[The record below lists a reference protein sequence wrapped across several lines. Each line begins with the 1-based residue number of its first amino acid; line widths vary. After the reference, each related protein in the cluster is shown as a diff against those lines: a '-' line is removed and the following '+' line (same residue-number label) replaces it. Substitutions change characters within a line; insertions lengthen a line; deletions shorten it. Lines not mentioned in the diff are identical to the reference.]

1 MRRHSRLTWGSG
13 FGLGALFSLAVLY
26 GSFAQTPHPTINAVF
41 PPLPGNQYYND
52 FNEYVLTSPLVN
64 GINPS
69 LRWASVDKGPGATG
83 GQYQWSNF
91 DSQIQTYINAGKKV
105 NIIVWPV
112 SEGGVNTATPAY
124 VMNSGINVVTCTN
137 YPGNGTKDSGFPVA
151 WQSGF
156 ADNYQNFIVEV
167 IQHFTGN
174 PHIGYIRFGL
184 TVGGEIFP
192 FCALQWP

>member
-1 MRRHSRLTWGSG
+1 MPRYSRLTWGSR
-13 FGLGALFSLAVLY
+13 FGLGALFSLAVLH
-26 GSFAQTPHPTINAVF
+26 GSLAQTPPPTINAVF
-41 PPLPGNQYYND
+41 PPLPGNLYYND

-124 VMNSGINVVTCTN
+124 VMNSGINVITCTN

-156 ADNYQNFIVEV
+156 ADNYRNFIVEV
-167 IQHFTGN
+167 VQHFTGN
-174 PHIGYIRFGL
+174 
-184 TVGGEIFP
+184 
-192 FCALQWP
+192 

>member
-1 MRRHSRLTWGSG
+1 MRRYSRLSWGSG
-13 FGLGALFSLAVLY
+13 FRLVALFSLAVSSGTL
-26 GSFAQTPHPTINAVF
+26 AQAPAATVNAVF

-112 SEGGVNTATPAY
+112 
-124 VMNSGINVVTCTN
+124 
-137 YPGNGTKDSGFPVA
+137 
-151 WQSGF
+151 
-156 ADNYQNFIVEV
+156 
-167 IQHFTGN
+167 
-174 PHIGYIRFGL
+174 
-184 TVGGEIFP
+184 
-192 FCALQWP
+192 